1 MKNILQI
8 ENLSISFRTDEGTFN
23 MIKDLSYSVGEGE
36 IVGIVGESG
45 CGKTISSLCTMGL
58 LLYSIPGTGGLL
70 IDVIQRQDNTMV
82 QTLVLL
88 YAAIGIIGMF
98 LGDLLMALLDPR
110 ISFVKKGDD
119 R

>member
-58 LLYSIPGTGGLL
+58 LPSNAIVENGH
-70 IDVIQRQDNTMV
+70 VILNEEE
-82 QTLVLL
+82 
-88 YAAIGIIGMF
+88 
-98 LGDLLMALLDPR
+98 DLLTYNDNKMSHIR
-110 ISFVKKGDD
+110 GKKVSMIF
-119 R
+119 RSR

>member
-45 CGKTISSLCTMGL
+45 CGKTISSLCHD
-58 LLYSIPGTGGLL
+58 GTASFKRHCGK
-70 IDVIQRQDNTMV
+70 R
-82 QTLVLL
+82 
-88 YAAIGIIGMF
+88 AR
-98 LGDLLMALLDPR
+98 DPE
-110 ISFVKKGDD
+110 
-119 R
+119 

>member
-1 MKNILQI
+1 M
-8 ENLSISFRTDEGTFN
+8 
-23 MIKDLSYSVGEGE
+23 
-36 IVGIVGESG
+36 
-45 CGKTISSLCTMGL
+45 
-58 LLYSIPGTGGLL
+58 
-70 IDVIQRQDNTMV
+70 IQRQDNTMV

-98 LGDLLMALLDPR
+98 LGDILMAVLDPR

>member
-45 CGKTISSLCTMGL
+45 CGKTI
-58 LLYSIPGTGGLL
+58 
-70 IDVIQRQDNTMV
+70 
-82 QTLVLL
+82 
-88 YAAIGIIGMF
+88 
-98 LGDLLMALLDPR
+98 
-110 ISFVKKGDD
+110 
-119 R
+119 